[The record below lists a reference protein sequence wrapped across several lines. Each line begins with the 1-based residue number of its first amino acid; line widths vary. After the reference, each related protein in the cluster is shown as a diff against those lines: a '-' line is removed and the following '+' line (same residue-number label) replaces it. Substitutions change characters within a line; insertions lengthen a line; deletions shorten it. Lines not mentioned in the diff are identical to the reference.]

1 MKKNLQSENSL
12 FQNRS
17 GGLRV
22 NDTQIQKRLK
32 SSESKKSVTKQTNY
46 SDN

>member
-12 FQNRS
+12 FQNRP